1 MSKAVPVG
9 TIMWQD
15 LTIPEAELVRD
26 FYRQVVGWEARGE
39 EMGGYE
45 DFHMLLPGTD
55 QSVAGICHAR
65 GGNADLANVPPAW
78 LIYIVVASVK
88 ESAAACQLLGGKV
101 LVQPRDMGG
110 GQFCVIQ
117 DPAGAVCALFE
128 MPEEKNIHDA

>member
-15 LTIPEAELVRD
+15 LTIPDAESVRD
-26 FYRQVVGWEARGE
+26 FYRQVVGWEFRGE

-45 DFHMLLPGTD
+45 DFH
-55 QSVAGICHAR
+55 
-65 GGNADLANVPPAW
+65 
-78 LIYIVVASVK
+78 
-88 ESAAACQLLGGKV
+88 
-101 LVQPRDMGG
+101 
-110 GQFCVIQ
+110 Q